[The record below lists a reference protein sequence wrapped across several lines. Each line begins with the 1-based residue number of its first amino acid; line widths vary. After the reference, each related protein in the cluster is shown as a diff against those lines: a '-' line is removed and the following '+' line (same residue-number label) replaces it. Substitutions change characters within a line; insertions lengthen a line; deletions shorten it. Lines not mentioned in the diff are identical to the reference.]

1 MTKKPKTSPAKKV
14 KKKVSG
20 GSPAR
25 PKAPARAKAAKTVAA
40 DPLDPF
46 IEAAAQ
52 TLDLPIDPAWQPAV
66 KMNLQIILRQAAL
79 FTDFVLPDEAEPA
92 PVFTA

>member
-1 MTKKPKTSPAKKV
+1 MTKKPKTPRTRPNARRRPRAGAK
-14 KKKVSG
+14 S
-20 GSPAR
+20 
-25 PKAPARAKAAKTVAA
+25 PARAKPRPAATVAR

-46 IEAAAQ
+46 IEAAAHA
-52 TLDLPIDPAWQPAV
+52 LDLSVDPSWRPAV

-79 FTDFVLPDEAEPA
+79 FTEFSLPDEAEPA